1 MRRISICIS
10 ILSLLSLTAFAK
22 STEKKKD
29 EKRKP
34 SQTFNY
40 TVYSE
45 DFPQDQLD
53 GPVNGSSQEA
63 AVLNP
68 GQRDVILGRA
78 GLTNYVASWD
88 HLEKDILVLRAS
100 KNSFEVLRSKYPKLP
115 PAALQQLQLLLKT
128 GK

>member
-1 MRRISICIS
+1 MRRICMCVYIFSF
-10 ILSLLSLTAFAK
+10 LSFTAFAK
-22 STEKKKD
+22 TTEKKKD

-45 DFPQDQLD
+45 DFPKEQLD
-53 GPVNGSSQEA
+53 GPVNASQQEA

-68 GQRDVILGRA
+68 GQRDMYLSQA
-78 GLTNYVASWD
+78 GLIKYVASWD

-100 KNSFEVLRSKYPKLP
+100 KNSLAILRSKYPTLP
-115 PAALQQLQLLLKT
+115 PASLQQLQILLKT
-128 GK
+128 SK